1 MSTDADG
8 IETVEFAPGDY
19 LFHEGEAGYHFF
31 IIQSG
36 EVEVFKNKPSAGKIP
51 LAVVGAGTSLGE
63 FAMLD
68 KQPRS
73 ATARA
78 LTDVTAAKI
87 SEDAYAQLITDLP
100 DWAVSVMTA
109 LVQRLRFTNE
119 IVQKKGIV
127 DEQLLSQIEKQQL
140 DASSTIADSN
150 PFLRPPSDDDDDD
163 QV

>member
-1 MSTDADG
+1 MSDAADG

-19 LFHEGEAGYHFF
+19 LFHEGEAGYHFY

-36 EVEVFKNKPSAGKIP
+36 EVEVFKNKPPSGKIP
-51 LAVVGAGTSLGE
+51 LAIVGSGTSLGE
-63 FAMLD
+63 FAMID

-87 SEDAYAQLITDLP
+87 SEAAYDELLKDLP
-100 DWAVSVMTA
+100 DWAFSVLTA

-127 DEQLLSQIEKQQL
+127 DEKLLNQIESQQL
-140 DASSTIADSN
+140 DASSTIADSS
-150 PFLRPPSDDDDDD
+150 PYLRAPGNDDEDN
-163 QV
+163 